1 MRKALERQYLTL
13 NEAFKS
19 IDTYDRGFLS
29 AYDLQDIIAENRR
42 SCNPNDLGQEVQ
54 MLIDLYDKRSPMVT
68 SSTGRGI
75 THWSFIEMLTP

>member
-1 MRKALERQYLTL
+1 LRKALERQYLTL

-42 SCNPNDLGQEVQ
+42 SCNPNDLGQEV
-54 MLIDLYDKRSPMVT
+54 
-68 SSTGRGI
+68 
-75 THWSFIEMLTP
+75 